1 VSASGR
7 TQVLV
12 LLETREG
19 AVRPAGLE
27 VLAAARRLAG
37 SDGAVVALAPES
49 CAADAAALA
58 AAGADRV
65 LVANADRHSP
75 DGAAATAARVA
86 REIGARAVLLAATVR
101 GRDLQG
107 RIAARL
113 DTGFAGDCI
122 AMDAAGPTFTC
133 PVFAGKALVQLRIAG
148 PVAVVSVRANHF
160 PHAGRGTATAVEAVA
175 AGAGA
180 GAVAQVA
187 AKSSGRPDVAEATR
201 VIAGGR
207 GLGGPENWHLLEQV
221 ADAVPGMAL
230 GASRAVVDAGWRP
243 HGEQV
248 GQTGKTVAPEL
259 YVAVGISG
267 AIQHI
272 AGMSSAKVIVAI
284 NRDKEAPIF
293 QFATYGLVGDALEV
307 LPALAAEFRKLG
319 LQ

>member
-1 VSASGR
+1 MSH
-7 TQVLV
+7 VLV

-19 AVRPAGLE
+19 QVRPACLE
-27 VLAAARRLAG
+27 ILGAARKLADARG
-37 SDGAVVALAPES
+37 GQVVALAPET
-49 CAADAAALA
+49 CAPDAAALG

-65 LVANADRHSP
+65 LVAQSPEHSP

-86 REIGARAVLLAATVR
+86 REIGATAVLLAATVR

-113 DTGFAGDCI
+113 ETGFASDCT
-122 AMDAAGPTFTC
+122 AMDPAGPSFTR
-133 PVFAGKALVQLRIAG
+133 PVYGGKALITVRIQG
-148 PVAVVSVRANHF
+148 PVAVASLRANHF
-160 PHAGRGTATAVEAVA
+160 PPARRSSAAEIGTVA
-175 AGAGA
+175 AEPGQAR
-180 GAVAQVA
+180 VV
-187 AKSSGRPDVAEATR
+187 KSELKSAGRPDVAEASR

-207 GLGGPENWHLLEQV
+207 GLGGPENWHLLEKV

-259 YVAVGISG
+259 YIAVGISG
-267 AIQHI
+267 AIQHL
-272 AGMSSAKVIVAI
+272 AGMSSSKVIVVV

-293 QFATYGLVGDALEV
+293 QHATYGIVGEAQDV
-307 LPALAAEFRKLG
+307 LPALAAELGKLG

>member
-1 VSASGR
+1 MSH
-7 TQVLV
+7 VLV

-19 AVRPAGLE
+19 QVRPACLE
-27 VLAAARRLAG
+27 ILGAARKLADARG
-37 SDGAVVALAPES
+37 GQVVALAPES
-49 CAADAAALA
+49 CSPDAAALG

-65 LVANADRHSP
+65 LVAQSAEHSP

-86 REIGARAVLLAATVR
+86 REIGACAVLLAATVR

-107 RIAARL
+107 RVAARL
-113 DTGFAGDCI
+113 ETGFASDCT
-122 AMDAAGPTFTC
+122 AMDPAGPVFTR
-133 PVFAGKALVQLRIAG
+133 PVYGGKALITVRIQG
-148 PVAVVSVRANHF
+148 PVAVASLRANHF
-160 PHAGRGTATAVEAVA
+160 PPARRSATAELTSIA
-175 AGAGA
+175 AEPGQAR
-180 GAVAQVA
+180 VV
-187 AKSSGRPDVAEATR
+187 KSELKSAGRPDVAEAAR

-207 GLGGPENWHLLEQV
+207 GLGGPENWHLLEKV

-259 YVAVGISG
+259 YIAVGISG
-267 AIQHI
+267 AIQHL
-272 AGMSSAKVIVAI
+272 AGMSSSKVIVVV

-293 QFATYGLVGDALEV
+293 QHATYGIVGEAQEV
-307 LPALAAEFRKLG
+307 LPALAAELGKLG